1 MNKKIFGILGLLTI
15 ACMFISIFLAS
26 KVSVAN
32 WHSTVD
38 RGKMTGAM
46 NAIIYFRHK
55 HHEPPASWL
64 IVANDQ
70 PQQVADTDEAV
81 DNLELKARVWESEHY
96 VKETR

>member
-1 MNKKIFGILGLLTI
+1 MNMKILKLAGFTAIVF
-15 ACMFISIFLAS
+15 MFMSIFLAS

-96 VKETR
+96 VKEIK